1 MYLIYIYILYAKES
15 KLKTFFGEVL
25 SKHFIYVS
33 NSFERACIFFIS
45 IKFET
50 LNLFQSI
57 LLALDSLISNT
68 FFLSREIRHEDSFIH
83 VLFLCVF
90 LLYHFVMFFVC
101 ISYLFTACQVR
112 GRFLRPPPPPLP
124 VPSWLT
130 HPFSLICWPL
140 PARMEESHPAC
151 QAPQS

>member
-1 MYLIYIYILYAKES
+1 MYLIYIYGVCKGKQVENFLRKS
-15 KLKTFFGEVL
+15 
-25 SKHFIYVS
+25 
-33 NSFERACIFFIS
+33 S
-45 IKFET
+45 IKA
-50 LNLFQSI
+50 LNKCIKQFWQSMYFLYFYKIWDLEFVSKYSLSTRQFLISSFYVEKSDTKIHSYMYYFCVCFYFII
-57 LLALDSLISNT
+57 LLC
-68 FFLSREIRHEDSFIH
+68 FL
-83 VLFLCVF
+83 
-90 LLYHFVMFFVC
+90 VC

-124 VPSWLT
+124 VPLWLT

>member
-1 MYLIYIYILYAKES
+1 MCLIYICAVCKGKQVVNFLWRS
-15 KLKTFFGEVL
+15 
-25 SKHFIYVS
+25 
-33 NSFERACIFFIS
+33 S
-45 IKFET
+45 IKALYICIKQFWQSMYFLYFYKIWDFEFVSKYSLST
-50 LNLFQSI
+50 RQFNEQYF
-57 LLALDSLISNT
+57 LLC
-68 FFLSREIRHEDSFIH
+68 REIRYEDSFIH

-101 ISYLFTACQVR
+101 IFYLFTACQVR

>member
-1 MYLIYIYILYAKES
+1 MNIISSNISNCILFIYMLYEKKS

-25 SKHFIYVS
+25 SKHLIYVS
-33 NSFERACIFFIS
+33 NSFDWACIFFIF

-50 LNLFQSI
+50 SNLFRSI
-57 LLALDSLISNT
+57 LLALDSLILSNT
-68 FFLSREIRHEDSFIH
+68 FFLCREIRHEDSFIH

-90 LLYHFVMFFVC
+90 LLYHFVMFLVC

-124 VPSWLT
+124 VLSWLT
-130 HPFSLICWPL
+130 HPFSLIC
-140 PARMEESHPAC
+140 
-151 QAPQS
+151 